1 MDSFVLQ
8 QNTRGNIDAVVLAD
22 DGCVSPDDNVM
33 GDGVH
38 KKVSRYVASFDSA
51 KDITSDIDVL
61 SNDADILRF
70 DGRLFDFK
78 QGSVPM
84 EEGKEEEREGHF

>member
-22 DGCVSPDDNVM
+22 DGCVSPD
-33 GDGVH
+33 G
-38 KKVSRYVASFDSA
+38 KVSRYVASFDSA

-61 SNDADILRF
+61 SNDAAILRF
-70 DGRLFDFK
+70 DGRA
-78 QGSVPM
+78 V
-84 EEGKEEEREGHF
+84 